1 MAKNELSKVQKEQ
14 YDKLP
19 EKAKKDVDDGYGVVV
34 CDLESQTTICKF
46 NMENF
51 QPTDEQIEAL
61 AEVFLPEIIEFF
73 KDEKNVKMLEEWKK
87 NQDKKKNDA

>member
-1 MAKNELSKVQKEQ
+1 MTKNEFSKVQKEQ

-19 EKAKKDVDDGYGVVV
+19 EKARKDVDDGYGVVI
-34 CDLESQTTICKF
+34 CDLESQTTICEF

-61 AEVFLPEIIEFF
+61 AEDLLPEIIEFF
-73 KDEKNVKMLEEWKK
+73 KDEKNVQMLEEWKN
-87 NQDKKKNDA
+87 NQDKKKK

>member
-1 MAKNELSKVQKEQ
+1 MAKNEFGRVQREQ
-14 YDKLP
+14 YDKFP
-19 EKAKKDVDDGYGVVV
+19 EEVKKDVDDGYGVVV

-61 AEVFLPEIIEFF
+61 AEVILPEIIEFF

-87 NQDKKKNDA
+87 QQDKK

>member
-1 MAKNELSKVQKEQ
+1 MAKNEFSKVQKEQ
-14 YDKLP
+14 YVKLP

-34 CDLESQTTICKF
+34 CDLESETTICKF
-46 NMENF
+46 NMENYL
-51 QPTDEQIEAL
+51 PTDEQIEAL

-87 NQDKKKNDA
+87 QQDNKKK

>member
-1 MAKNELSKVQKEQ
+1 MLLYFCPPELPLNSSREITSGSLV
-14 YDKLP
+14 
-19 EKAKKDVDDGYGVVV
+19 
-34 CDLESQTTICKF
+34 TICKF

-73 KDEKNVKMLEEWKK
+73 KDEKNVKMFEEWKK
-87 NQDKKKNDA
+87 QQDKKKT

>member
-1 MAKNELSKVQKEQ
+1 MAKNNFSTVQKEQ

-19 EKAKKDVDDGYGVVV
+19 EKAKKDVDDGCGVVV

-61 AEVFLPEIIEFF
+61 AEVILPEIIEFF

-87 NQDKKKNDA
+87 QQDKKKK

>member
-1 MAKNELSKVQKEQ
+1 MAQDKFSKVQKEQ
-14 YDKLP
+14 YDLLP

-34 CDLESQTTICKF
+34 CDLESETTICKF
-46 NMENF
+46 NMENYL
-51 QPTDEQIEAL
+51 PTDEQIEAL

-87 NQDKKKNDA
+87 QQENKKK